1 MPHWWNLANFFT
13 LLRLLLT
20 PLVIY
25 AVVDG
30 RHQLALAFSDCGAYR
45 HTRWLGS
52 PAARRLNPRR
62 RLLRPH
68 RRQDSHERC
77 IYSSCCR
84 APRALVVCR
93 HRPWQRCLH
102 SARGGR
108 LPGGDSVVR
117 HLPPS
122 VWGKASTFVQ
132 IITVTC
138 WMARDAFPGAALDS
152 LSYGILWP
160 CVAITAW
167 SGLYYTWRGISLA
180 GGKGQNEIDAPPERE

>member
-30 RHQLALAFSDCGAYR
+30 RHQLALAFFLIAALTDILDG
-45 HTRWLGS
+45 W
-52 PAARRLNPRR
+52 AARR
-62 RLLRPH
+62 
-68 RRQDSHERC
+68 
-77 IYSSCCR
+77 
-84 APRALVVCR
+84 
-93 HRPWQRCLH
+93 
-102 SARGGR
+102 
-108 LPGGDSVVR
+108 PGGSTHVGAYFDPIADKILMSGVFIALAVARLAPWWFVAIVLGRDVYILLGVAVFLVATPVR
-117 HLPPS
+117 QFPPS